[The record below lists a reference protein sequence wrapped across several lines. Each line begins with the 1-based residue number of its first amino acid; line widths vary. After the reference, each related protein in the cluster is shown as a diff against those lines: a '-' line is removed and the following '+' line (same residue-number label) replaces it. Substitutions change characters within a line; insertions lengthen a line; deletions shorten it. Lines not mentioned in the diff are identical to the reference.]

1 MDWLRNLLSVDAP
14 PGAALHSAE
23 LGYRGLFPWWAAGLL
38 ALVFGAVVFLL
49 YARESVRLTAFRR
62 WLMAGVRFA
71 IVALVLL
78 LLLRPVLVCEFRGEK
93 PRGVVLLVDNSL
105 SMAQRDQRLS
115 DYDRLRVAHAEGRVG
130 PEVFASDPPSLA
142 DLPRDTTENPARIH
156 LVRTVL
162 NAEHLQLVERL
173 RNVGPFRMFLFGQ
186 RLRSLPDVQG
196 VQTVAAAE
204 LQANETRTALADA
217 VQEILLQQEGDPP
230 AAIVILTDGRDNAS
244 KLTLE
249 DLATECARRGV
260 PLHIYGVGSSEVGN
274 LQVKEVVVPDT
285 IFFDDA
291 VSVLVRWSC
300 HGFKEGSAEI
310 TLTLGGKTVAR
321 KEVEVRPGDDLRELV
336 TFTPQKGTE
345 REEKLDLVATVTFRG
360 NEVFLEDNALTRRDV
375 RVIDRKVKVLYV
387 EGSPRW
393 EYKFLM
399 TALTRDR
406 RVDPSFVLVQGDPRA
421 LAAGPP
427 FLPVFPATRDA
438 LFAFDLLILGD
449 VPAHY
454 LNPDRLGWIRDFVR
468 EGGGLVLIA
477 GRQHA
482 PASYHN
488 TPLAEVLPIE
498 FLPLKFKMD
507 PEARPEPLTPLLTR
521 AGERSD
527 LLALADTPQENTRI
541 WKELPGFC
549 WHYPVTKLRPGA
561 VALLAHPRQRLGDQP
576 MPLLATHHY
585 GKGTVLFSGVEE
597 TWRWRYNARDRYF
610 ARYWGQVVYQLGL
623 PHLVGNPK
631 RVQLTLERAEN
642 FLGRPG
648 YVYARVFDAEYRP
661 LTVEK
666 IAGTLER
673 VDAKPGE
680 ERSSAVALHAVP
692 EQPGEYRALL
702 PHNAV
707 GRFVLRVDS
716 PEAAALEYRVSLPPQ
731 HELEV
736 AGMAEDALRQLA
748 TQSGGRFYHEED
760 LHRLPDQIEPKQAPY
775 VHRQEVLLWSAPLMF
790 LLIVGLFTAEWV
802 LRKYSNLS

>member
-14 PGAALHSAE
+14 AGASLQSAE
-23 LGYRGLFPWWAAGLL
+23 LSCRGLFPWWAAALIAL
-38 ALVFGAVVFLL
+38 AAGAAVFFL
-49 YARESVRLTAFRR
+49 YSREAGRLTAWRR
-62 WLMAGVRFA
+62 WLMAGLRFA
-71 IVALVLL
+71 IVLLVLL
-78 LLLRPVLVCEFRGEK
+78 LLLRPVLVCEFAGER
-93 PRGVVLLVDNSL
+93 PRGVVLLIDNSL

-115 DYDRLRVAHAEGRVG
+115 PRDKLRVALVEGRVG
-130 PEVFASDPPSLA
+130 PEVVAADPPSLG
-142 DLPRDTTENPARIH
+142 DLPRDTTENPARVD
-156 LVRTVL
+156 LVRGVL
-162 NAEHLQLVERL
+162 RSERL
-173 RNVGPFRMFLFGQ
+173 RLIHRLEEVGPVRACLFGQ
-186 RLRSLPDVQG
+186 RLRSLDDTHGLQS
-196 VQTVAAAE
+196 VANA
-204 LQANETRTALADA
+204 LRANESQTALADA
-217 VQEILLQQEGDPP
+217 LHELFLQTEGESP
-230 AAIVILTDGRDNAS
+230 AAIVMMTDGRDNAS

-249 DLATECARRGV
+249 EIAKECLRRGT
-260 PLHIYGVGSSEVGN
+260 PLHVYGVGSSEVGN

-300 HGFKEGSAEI
+300 QGFKEGTAEI
-310 TLTLGGKTVAR
+310 TLTLGGKVVSR
-321 KEVEVRPGDDLRELV
+321 KEAPVRPGDDLRELL
-336 TFTPQKGTE
+336 TFTPQKGSE
-345 REEKLDLVATVTFRG
+345 REEKLDLSATVTFHG
-360 NEVFLEDNALTRRDV
+360 HEVFTDDNTLTRRDL

-399 TALTRDR
+399 TALVRDR

-427 FLPVFPATRDA
+427 FLPLFPPTREA
-438 LFAFDLLILGD
+438 LFAFDLLIVGD
-449 VPAHY
+449 VPATY
-454 LNPDRLGWIRDFVR
+454 LNAERLAWIRDFVR

-488 TPLAEVLPIE
+488 TPLAEVLPVE
-498 FLPLKFKMD
+498 FLPVKFKLD
-507 PEARPEPLTPLLTR
+507 PDARPQPFTPVRTR
-521 AGERSD
+521 QGERSD
-527 LLALADTPQENTRI
+527 LLALGDTPEENARA
-541 WKELPGFC
+541 WKELPGFY

-561 VALLAHPRQRLGDQP
+561 VALLTHPRQRLGDQA

-648 YVYARVFDAEYRP
+648 YAYARLFDAEYRP
-661 LTVEK
+661 LTVDK
-666 IAGTLER
+666 IAATLER
-673 VDAKPGE
+673 SDAKPGE
-680 ERSSAVALHAVP
+680 ERSQAVMLFAVP
-692 EQPGEYRALL
+692 DQPGEYRALL
-702 PHNAV
+702 PHDAL
-707 GRFVLRVDS
+707 GRFVLKLQE
-716 PEAAALEYRVSLPPQ
+716 PEPAALEYRVSLPPQ

-748 TQSGGRFYHEED
+748 TQSGGRFYREED
-760 LHRLPDQIEPKQAPY
+760 LHRLPEQVEPKRTPY
-775 VHRQEVLLWSAPLMF
+775 VHRQEVLLWSAPLIM
-790 LLIVGLFTAEWV
+790 LLIVALFTGEWL
-802 LRKYSNLS
+802 LRKFSNLS